1 MMNCFRNMPSNNFE
15 KCPLPNCPCDPSMNF
30 DQKTEHVL
38 QYATKNLFLNDLEED
53 PSERTIPNIWM
64 TKWKKDESRIR
75 EEYRKLT
82 KHQMLYA
89 ITVLSES
96 VPELIPFMKNGRW
109 EKIMTKSDRI
119 FNICEICGKNF
130 AAPKRM
136 ISNVLANHRKLKHYE
151 KLLDHSPYLSIAGNY

>member
-64 TKWKKDESRIR
+64 TKW
-75 EEYRKLT
+75 
-82 KHQMLYA
+82 
-89 ITVLSES
+89 
-96 VPELIPFMKNGRW
+96 
-109 EKIMTKSDRI
+109 I
-119 FNICEICGKNF
+119 FNFSTSYSHKYLDFKVRFQIKK
-130 AAPKRM
+130 A
-136 ISNVLANHRKLKHYE
+136 LA
-151 KLLDHSPYLSIAGNY
+151 LL